1 MLAHMS
7 HIEVAVALPVSHTF
21 TYGVSKSLSPLVAIG
36 KRVLVPFGQRQVTG
50 YILGEAHGFG
60 SREIKEILDILDE
73 KPLFPLSMIPFFKW
87 IADYYLYPLGEVI
100 KSALPGG
107 LNIYDFAAICIT
119 PAGRIAFKAKSGT
132 YLENAVLNA
141 VLETPIRA
149 KDISKTLTLET
160 PRSLMQTMAKRGW
173 IQISRA
179 LAKSRTGPKEERF
192 VSLIDSQFQS
202 GISLAR
208 LSDTKK
214 SILNILRTNGPLAV
228 PNLRRQIPS
237 APRLLK
243 SLQQAGY
250 ISIDKKEVYR
260 DPFGES
266 IRPDTP
272 PPLSKEQK
280 AATLKIIQSLDGG
293 FRAYLLAG
301 VTGSGKTE
309 VYLQLTAEVIR
320 GGGNVLVLVP
330 EIALISQIE
339 RRFRARF
346 GECIAVLHSGL
357 SAGERYDQWIRIMRQ
372 DASIVIGARSAI
384 FAPFNDLGLIIVDEE
399 HDTSYKQDSHLRYNA
414 RDIAVV
420 RARMHACAVV
430 LGSATPSIQSFFNT
444 QARKFA
450 VVTLPNRVERRTLP
464 EIKVIDL
471 RQYRDAR
478 GYRRFITPELQTAIK
493 ETLSRREQ
501 VILFIN
507 RRGFANLPICVE
519 CGEAVRCK
527 NCDLALTLHKKAN
540 AFKCHYCGFSKAAVS
555 HCEHCGSARIRN
567 LGLGTEQVE
576 EIIQNLFPD
585 SSVVRMDRDTTRRK
599 GSILKILKG
608 LKERSIDIIVG
619 TQIIA
624 KGHDFPNIT
633 LVGIIS
639 ADLSLNFPDFRA
651 SERTFQL
658 LAQVAGRA
666 GRGDLPGQVILQTYN
681 PNHFSIL
688 SAQKQNVKEFY
699 RQEIRFRRALN
710 YPPYS
715 RMIQLTISGKD
726 AHRTKTSVQT
736 IGGLCQVL
744 QRRDSSF
751 TRLIEILGPIEAPLA
766 RIARY
771 FRWQILFK
779 GSRVQTLHRF
789 VRTLLSENTS
799 TFNNRQIKVVVDVDP
814 MFMM

>member
-1 MLAHMS
+1 MLTNMS
-7 HIEVAVALPVSHTF
+7 YIEVAVALPVSHTF
-21 TYGVSKSLSPLVAIG
+21 TYGVCKSLSPLAAIG

-50 YILGEAHGFG
+50 YILGPAHDFG
-60 SREIKEILDILDE
+60 PQDIKEILDILDE
-73 KPLFPLSMIPFFKW
+73 KPLFPPAMIPFFKW
-87 IADYYLYPLGEVI
+87 VAEYYLYPLGEVI
-100 KSALPGG
+100 KGALPGG
-107 LNIYDFAAICIT
+107 LNIYDFAAIHIT
-119 PAGRIAFKAKSGT
+119 PAGRIAFKAKAGT
-132 YLENAVLNA
+132 YVENAVLNA
-141 VLETPIRA
+141 VMETPIRV
-149 KDISKTLTLET
+149 KDISKILSLEI
-160 PRSLMQTMAKRGW
+160 PRSLMQTIAKRGW
-173 IQISRA
+173 VLITRA

-208 LSDTKK
+208 LSNTKK
-214 SILNILRTNGPLAV
+214 NILNILRANGPLAV
-228 PNLRRQIPS
+228 PSLRRQIPS

-243 SLQQAGY
+243 SLQQTGY
-250 ISIDKKEVYR
+250 ISIYKKEVYR

-280 AATLKIIQSLDGG
+280 AATHKIINSLDGG
-293 FRAYLLAG
+293 FSAYLLAG

-320 GGGNVLVLVP
+320 SGGNVLVLVP

-346 GECIAVLHSGL
+346 GECIAVLHSAL

-372 DASIVIGARSAI
+372 DVSIVIGARSAI
-384 FAPFNDLGLIIVDEE
+384 FAPLNDLGLIIVDEE

-414 RDIAVV
+414 RDLAVL
-420 RARMHACAVV
+420 RARMHDCTVV

-444 QARKFA
+444 QTRKFSI
-450 VVTLPNRVERRTLP
+450 VTLPNRVERRTLP
-464 EIKVIDL
+464 EIKVVDL
-471 RQYRDAR
+471 RQLRDAR
-478 GYRRFITPELQTAIK
+478 GFRRFITPELQTAIK
-493 ETLSRREQ
+493 ETLTRREQ

-507 RRGFANLPICVE
+507 RRGFANLPICVD

-540 AFKCHYCGFSKAAVS
+540 AFKCHHCGFSKAAVS
-555 HCEHCGSARIRN
+555 PCEHCGSARIRN
-567 LGLGTEQVE
+567 LGLGTEQVQG
-576 EIIQNLFPD
+576 IIQNLFPD
-585 SSVVRMDRDTTRRK
+585 SSVVRMDRDTTRHK

-666 GRGDLPGQVILQTYN
+666 GRGDMPGQVILQTYN
-681 PNHFSIL
+681 PDHFSIL
-688 SAQKQNVKEFY
+688 SAQKQNFKEFY
-699 RQEIRFRRALN
+699 RQEIRFRQALN

-726 AHRTKTSVQT
+726 AHRTKTFAQT
-736 IGGLCQVL
+736 IGGLCQAL
-744 QRRDSSF
+744 HRRDNSF
-751 TRLIEILGPIEAPLA
+751 MKLIEILGPIEAPLA

-799 TFNNRQIKVVVDVDP
+799 TFNNRHIKVVVDVDP

>member
-1 MLAHMS
+1 MTS
-7 HIEVAVALPVSHTF
+7 IEVAVALPVSHTF
-21 TYGVSKSLSPLVAIG
+21 TYGVCKSLSPLAVIG

-50 YILGEAHGFG
+50 YILGQAHDMG
-60 SREIKEILDILDE
+60 SQDIKEILDILDE
-73 KPLFPLSMIPFFKW
+73 KPLFPPSMIPFFKW
-87 IADYYLYPLGEVI
+87 VADYYLYPLGEVI
-100 KSALPGG
+100 KGALPGG
-107 LNIYDFAAICIT
+107 LNIYDFAAIRIT
-119 PAGRIAFKAKSGT
+119 PAGRIAFKGQEGT
-132 YLENAVLNA
+132 HLENAVLNA
-141 VLETPIRA
+141 VMETPIRV
-149 KDISKTLTLET
+149 KDISKMLTLEI
-160 PRSLMQTMAKRGW
+160 PRSSMQTMAKRGW
-173 IQISRA
+173 IQITRA
-179 LAKSRTGPKEERF
+179 LAKRRTGPKEERF
-192 VSLIDSQFQS
+192 VSLIDSRFPS
-202 GISLAR
+202 EASLAR

-214 SILNILRTNGPLAV
+214 SILNILRLHGPLAV
-228 PNLRRQIPS
+228 PSLRRQIPS

-243 SLQQAGY
+243 SLEQAGY
-250 ISIDKKEVYR
+250 ISIYKKEVYR

-280 AATLKIIQSLDGG
+280 AAIHKIIKSFDGG

-309 VYLQLTAEVIR
+309 VYLQLTDEVIR
-320 GGGNVLVLVP
+320 SGGNVLVLVP
-330 EIALISQIE
+330 EIALISQME

-414 RDIAVV
+414 KDLAVL
-420 RARMHACAVV
+420 RARMHDCTAV
-430 LGSATPSIQSFFNT
+430 LGSATPSIQSFFNAQT
-444 QARKFA
+444 QKFT
-450 VVTLPNRVERRTLP
+450 VVTLPKRVERRTLP
-464 EIKVIDL
+464 EIRVVDL
-471 RQYRDAR
+471 RQSKDAR
-478 GYRRFITPELQTAIK
+478 GFRRFITPELQTAIK
-493 ETLSRREQ
+493 ETLARREQ
-501 VILFIN
+501 VILFLN
-507 RRGFANLPICVE
+507 RRGFANLPICVT

-576 EIIQNLFPD
+576 GIIKNLFPD
-585 SSVVRMDRDTTRRK
+585 ARVIRMDRDTTRRK
-599 GSILKILKG
+599 GSILQILKG
-608 LKERSIDIIVG
+608 LKERSIDVIVG

-699 RQEIRFRRALN
+699 QQEIQFRRTLN

-715 RMIQLTISGKD
+715 RMIQLTLSGKD
-726 AHRTKTSVQT
+726 AHTTKTLVQT
-736 IGGLCQVL
+736 IGGLCQTL
-744 QRRDSSF
+744 HRRDGSF
-751 TRLIEILGPIEAPLA
+751 MRRIEILGPIEAPLA

-779 GSRVQTLHRF
+779 GSRVETLHRF
-789 VRTLLSENTS
+789 VRTLLSENAS
-799 TFNNRQIKVVVDVDP
+799 TFKNRHIKVVVDVDP